1 MKCKECNSSTSFSYD
16 EALGEEYCTECG
28 FIRVTKI
35 FEDRPAISGELKS
48 SLPSK
53 SGLGGMI
60 NAYEVKGKSSNRLAR
75 TDKMFGKRNNKDRA
89 LRTGLR
95 ECYMVLSYH
104 SHGVDLDDVRRL
116 VKHYYTRLY
125 RASEM
130 RGNSLIE
137 RACAIVFLTLREL
150 EIPVTANEI
159 GEKHH
164 VKPSIISKN
173 ARKYARV
180 LKKSHKLHAFN
191 TQSWVDKT
199 TAKLGTDADFYY
211 DLRRLSEFTERVLE
225 NAQIGMTRTY
235 FAATVWLLH
244 LMRRKDEVKQGDV
257 CDACSISR
265 TSLRNAYKRLLPIV
279 NCELDDLK
287 NMTVDDFILGI
298 RIR

>member
-1 MKCKECNSSTSFSYD
+1 MKCKECNTSTSFSYD
-16 EALGEEYCTECG
+16 EVLGEEYCTQCG

-35 FEDRPAISGELKS
+35 FEDRPAVSEIIKS
-48 SLPSK
+48 NLPTNA
-53 SGLGGMI
+53 GLGGMI
-60 NAYEVKGKSSNRLAR
+60 AHYEAKNKSSNRLAR
-75 TDKMFGKRNNKDRA
+75 TDKMFGKRNNKDKA

-104 SHGVDLDDVRRL
+104 SNGVDLDDVRRL

-159 GEKHH
+159 GERHY
-164 VKPSIISKN
+164 VKPSIVSRN

-199 TAKLGTDADFYY
+199 TAKLGTDSDFYY
-211 DLRRLSEFTERVLE
+211 DLRRLSEFTERALE

-235 FAATVWLLH
+235 FAGTVWLLN
-244 LMRRKDEVKQGDV
+244 LMRRKNEVKQGDV

-279 NCELDDLK
+279 NCEFEDLK
-287 NMTVDDFILGI
+287 NMTVDDFISGI

>member
-1 MKCKECNSSTSFSYD
+1 MKCKECNTSTSFSYD
-16 EALGEEYCTECG
+16 ETLGEEFCTECG

-35 FEDRPAISGELKS
+35 FEDRPAFSEDSNK
-48 SLPSK
+48 SLPNK

-60 NAYEVKGKSSNRLAR
+60 NAYEAKGKTSNRIAR
-75 TDKMFGKRNNKDRA
+75 TDNMFGKRNDKDRA

-95 ECYMVLSYH
+95 ECYMVISYH
-104 SHGVDLDDVRRL
+104 ANGSNLDSVRRL

-125 RASEM
+125 RASAM

-137 RACAIVFLTLREL
+137 RACAVVFLTLREL

-159 GEKHH
+159 GEKHY
-164 VKPSIISKN
+164 VKPSLISKN
-173 ARKYARV
+173 ARKYARI

-199 TAKLGTDADFYY
+199 TTQLGTDADFYY
-211 DLRRLSEFTERVLE
+211 DLRRLSEFVERVLD
-225 NAQIGMTRTY
+225 NGQIGMTRTY
-235 FAATVWLLH
+235 FAATVWLLN
-244 LMRRKDEVKQGDV
+244 LMRRKNEVKQGDV
-257 CDACSISR
+257 CEICSIAR
-265 TSLRNAYKRLLPIV
+265 TSLRNAYNRLLPMV

-287 NMTVDDFILGI
+287 NMTVDEFISGI